1 MAKRIFTLDEFLQ
14 QTGITEETLKQWEK
28 MKMLAPAGTSD
39 GDMPFYSDEQLDVS
53 QRIQQLSG
61 LGYELSEVQK
71 IIKKVGLPKSSGKQ
85 GSVSAPQKFLTVGSL
100 AEQVGV
106 SPRTIK
112 HWEDKGIIE
121 PDTRS
126 DGGFR
131 LYAEHY
137 VFFCKLIKDLQLFG
151 YSLDEIKMISDLFRD
166 FLSIQDNMDVY
177 AAAETEQKMDMM
189 LSEIDSL
196 FAKIALFKEGI
207 ERWESLVKKKK
218 KEIVSLKNQLKKRN
232 NQKQTEGDAHA

>member
-1 MAKRIFTLDEFLQ
+1 MAKRIFTLEEFLQ

-28 MKMLAPAGTSD
+28 MKMLAPAGTTD
-39 GDMPFYSDEQLDVS
+39 GDVSFYSDEQLDVA

-61 LGYELSEVQK
+61 LGYEMAEVQK
-71 IIKKVGLPKSSGKQ
+71 IIKKVGLPKSAGKQ
-85 GSVSAPQKFLTVGSL
+85 ANASPQKFLTVGGL

-166 FLSIQDNMDVY
+166 FLSIQENLDVY
-177 AAAETEQKMDMM
+177 AAADTEQKMDMM
-189 LSEIDSL
+189 LTEIEAL

-232 NQKQTEGDAHA
+232 NQKQSEGDAHA

>member
-14 QTGITEETLKQWEK
+14 QAGISEETLGQWEK
-28 MKMLAPAGTSD
+28 MKMLSPAGTTD
-39 GDMPFYSDEQLDVS
+39 GDVPFYSDEQLDVAA
-53 QRIQQLSG
+53 RIQQLNG
-61 LGYELSEVQK
+61 LGYDLAAVQK
-71 IIKKVGLPKSSGKQ
+71 IIKKVGLPKSGGKQ
-85 GSVSAPQKFLTVGSL
+85 PNASSLQKFLTVGSL
-100 AEQVGV
+100 GEQVGV

-166 FLSIQDNMDVY
+166 FLSIQDNLDVY
-177 AAAETEQKMDMM
+177 AAAETEQKMDVM
-189 LSEIDSL
+189 LAEIEAL
-196 FAKIALFKEGI
+196 FAKIGLFKEGI

-218 KEIVSLKNQLKKRN
+218 KEIVSLKNLLKKKN
-232 NQKQTEGDAHA
+232 NQKQAGGSAHA

>member
-1 MAKRIFTLDEFLQ
+1 MAKRIFTLNEFLQ
-14 QTGITEETLKQWEK
+14 QVGITQEILTQWEK
-28 MKMLAPAGTSD
+28 MKMLIPAGTTD
-39 GDMPFYSDEQLDVS
+39 GDVPFYSDEQLDVAE
-53 QRIQQLSG
+53 RIQQLSA
-61 LGYELSEVQK
+61 LGYELPEVQK
-71 IIKKVGLPKSSGKQ
+71 IIKKVGLPKTAGKRSGQSSPEKY
-85 GSVSAPQKFLTVGSL
+85 LTVGSL

-137 VFFCKLIKDLQLFG
+137 IFFCKLIKDLQLFG

-166 FLSIQDNMDVY
+166 FLSIQDNLDVY

-189 LSEIDSL
+189 LTEIDAL
-196 FAKIALFKEGI
+196 FDKITLFKEGI

-232 NQKQTEGDAHA
+232 NNKQPGGDAHA

>member
-1 MAKRIFTLDEFLQ
+1 MRRIFTLDEFLQ
-14 QTGITEETLKQWEK
+14 QVGISKETLEQWEK
-28 MKMLAPAGTSD
+28 MKMIVPAGVTD
-39 GDMPFYSDEQLDVS
+39 GEMTFYSDEQMEVAG
-53 QRIQQLSG
+53 RIQQLAG
-61 LGYELSEVQK
+61 LGYDLAAVQK
-71 IIKKVGLPKSSGKQ
+71 IIKKVGLPKSEGNRSN
-85 GSVSAPQKFLTVGSL
+85 VSSQQKFLTVGSL

-131 LYAEHY
+131 MYAEHY

-177 AAAETEQKMDMM
+177 AAADTEQKMDIM
-189 LSEIDSL
+189 LSEIEAL

-218 KEIVSLKNQLKKRN
+218 KEIVSLKNQLKKKN
-232 NQKQTEGDAHA
+232 GQKEAGGGDNA